1 MGLCLQV
8 HVQHHAQALQLV
20 GEELVARFGPPQLLV
35 VDIDLALHGLEN
47 RDGVGTGLDLY
58 SAFPGVSSHQLTP
71 TFPCY
76 GHRTAGDTPKN
87 TRGAAAP
94 CAPTPQYP
102 NVVVV
107 AAVPLSLPVEAQAE
121 DGRQRGIPGIQHHG
135 CLELG

>member
-35 VDIDLALHGLEN
+35 VDIDLTLHGLEN
-47 RDGVGTGLDLY
+47 SNEVGTGLDLC

-76 GHRTAGDTPKN
+76 RHRTTGDPPKN
-87 TRGAAAP
+87 P
-94 CAPTPQYP
+94 LPSVPSLQYP

-107 AAVPLSLPVEAQAE
+107 AAVPLSLPVQAQAE
-121 DGRQRGIPGIQHHG
+121 DRRQCGITRIQHHC